1 MTIPAIF
8 CAILLIRLLSL
19 FKSVHNE
26 RKLKNSGAV
35 EHGRLNSLA
44 LTLSHILFYFSCLY
58 ESILFERTINL
69 YTLTGIGI
77 FSFSMIILWIVIRSL
92 KGIWTVKLII
102 APVHP
107 INDSFI
113 FKYFRHPNYFLNVIP
128 ELIGVAFICQSWYT
142 LILGLPI
149 YLIPLGIR
157 IYQEE
162 KTMKANF
169 GNY

>member
-8 CAILLIRLLSL
+8 CVILLIRLLSL
-19 FKSVHNE
+19 FKSISNE
-26 RKLKNSGAV
+26 KKLKKSGAV
-35 EHGRLNSLA
+35 EYGKLNTMV
-44 LTLSHILFYFSCLY
+44 LTLSHIAFYFSCLY
-58 ESILFERTINL
+58 EAIAFQRTVNG
-69 YTLTGIGI
+69 YSLTGLVI
-77 FSFSMIILWIVIRSL
+77 FGFSMIVLWIVIRSL
-92 KGIWTVKLII
+92 KDIWTVKLII

-128 ELIGVAFICQSWYT
+128 ELIGVAFICQAWYT
-142 LILGLPI
+142 LIIGLPI
-149 YLIPLGIR
+149 YMIPLGIR